1 MRHECTQAMRGVGP
15 ESMWLRPYGA
25 ARAHPAYR
33 HRYRQQ
39 ADCRRQVLD
48 DNDNDD
54 VDDDEDDDDG
64 RTKNLR
70 EENLHLVDIFGFQTY
85 DKC

>member
-15 ESMWLRPYGA
+15 ESMWLRPYRA

-48 DNDNDD
+48 NS
-54 VDDDEDDDDG
+54 DDDDVYDP
-64 RTKNLR
+64 
-70 EENLHLVDIFGFQTY
+70 EDDIMMMMMMTMTRMTMTVEL
-85 DKC
+85 KI